1 MCLTGCRCF
10 PPDPTLVPAALQV
23 HTSHSKVQQ
32 LGPTLVAALH
42 ATLGQGPASSSSS
55 TGCSSG
61 SLQRP
66 QHHLGVHA
74 TCFTGCVHLLASVYR
89 PRAGLA
95 RAAAGMAQQLLAEVQ
110 TSLLQDGDSSEE
122 GEVPVE
128 TAVGVGRCTAASSSG
143 DIAGQQPGAA
153 AEGVGQVSVVW
164 QEPPVLLAGCQ
175 QDQEVLLVLSN
186 PGPGPCPAAALNES
200 AGASSSS
207 SSLEQ
212 SGSSSAAPSA
222 HAGGLRCR
230 LVVYRPGDV
239 LVDMEV
245 EVGQAIR

>member
-1 MCLTGCRCF
+1 
-10 PPDPTLVPAALQV
+10 
-23 HTSHSKVQQ
+23 
-32 LGPTLVAALH
+32 
-42 ATLGQGPASSSSS
+42 
-55 TGCSSG
+55 
-61 SLQRP
+61 
-66 QHHLGVHA
+66 
-74 TCFTGCVHLLASVYR
+74 
-89 PRAGLA
+89 
-95 RAAAGMAQQLLAEVQ
+95 MAQRLLAEVQ
-110 TSLLQDGDSSEE
+110 ASLLEEE

-128 TAVGVGRCTAASSSG
+128 AAIGAGQSTAATWSG
-143 DIAGQQPGAA
+143 NMAGQQRDMGAG
-153 AEGVGQVSVVW
+153 EVGQVSVVW
-164 QEPPVLLAGCQ
+164 QDPPVLLAGCQ
-175 QDQEVLLVLSN
+175 QDQEVVLVLSN

-222 HAGGLRCR
+222 HAGGMRCR